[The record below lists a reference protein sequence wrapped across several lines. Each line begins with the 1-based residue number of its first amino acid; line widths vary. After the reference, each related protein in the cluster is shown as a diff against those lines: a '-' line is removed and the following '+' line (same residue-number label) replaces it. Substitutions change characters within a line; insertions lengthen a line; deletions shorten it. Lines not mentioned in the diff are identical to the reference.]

1 MSRDDVIGLVC
12 GSALLVFF
20 AFSIWLLWYNASN
33 KDL

>member
-1 MSRDDVIGLVC
+1 MKDEIISIVLGV
-12 GSALLVFF
+12 ALAAFF